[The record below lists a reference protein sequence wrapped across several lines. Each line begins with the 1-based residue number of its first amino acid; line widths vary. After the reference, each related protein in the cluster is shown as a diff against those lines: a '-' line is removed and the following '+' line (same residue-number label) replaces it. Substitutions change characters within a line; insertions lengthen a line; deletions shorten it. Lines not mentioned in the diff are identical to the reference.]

1 MYIRLKSLA
10 LSALLMVPVSISA
23 IAQSA
28 ATPGPASQPAAGGV
42 GAWISGHPIT
52 DFVVLAIIA
61 VSAGAYLM
69 RQRSHG

>member
-1 MYIRLKSLA
+1 MYVRFKSLV
-10 LSALLMVPVSISA
+10 LSTLLMLPVSVSA

-28 ATPGPASQPAAGGV
+28 ATSAPASQPAPGGI

-52 DFVVLAIIA
+52 DFVVLAIVA